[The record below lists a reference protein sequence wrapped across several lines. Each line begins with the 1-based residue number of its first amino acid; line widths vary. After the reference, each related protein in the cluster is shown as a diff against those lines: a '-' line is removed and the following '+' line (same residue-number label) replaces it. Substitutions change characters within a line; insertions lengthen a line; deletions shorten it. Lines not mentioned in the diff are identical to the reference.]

1 MSDSTDFERFRELLE
16 ASSSRELTDSE
27 VAFLGRM
34 GFQSEEC
41 REWLETDAE
50 AVDAWV
56 SEDPLQEVPP
66 PTSLDW
72 ARVDAGLRRA
82 GALPTPK
89 QKRTFAMPLLASAA
103 AVLIC
108 VGVVYSILR
117 DGLTAP
123 TEPFED
129 EVVFEVL
136 DLPEGDGSFILH
148 EEEGDDDGVLMI
160 IFSNG

>member
-16 ASSSRELTDSE
+16 ASATRELTDTE

-56 SEDPLQEVPP
+56 SEDPLQEVTP

-72 ARVDAGLRRA
+72 ARVDAGLRRS

-103 AVLIC
+103 AMLIC

-123 TEPFED
+123 RSRSKTRSSSRFWTCPKGTA
-129 EVVFEVL
+129 V
-136 DLPEGDGSFILH
+136 SFFMKKK
-148 EEEGDDDGVLMI
+148 ETTTA
-160 IFSNG
+160 S

>member
-66 PTSLDW
+66 P
-72 ARVDAGLRRA
+72 
-82 GALPTPK
+82 
-89 QKRTFAMPLLASAA
+89 
-103 AVLIC
+103 
-108 VGVVYSILR
+108 
-117 DGLTAP
+117 
-123 TEPFED
+123 
-129 EVVFEVL
+129 
-136 DLPEGDGSFILH
+136 DLPRLGQGGCRPATCRCLAHSQTETNFCDALARQCSSRADLRGRGLLHPEGWIDCPDGAVRRRGRLRGFGLARRGRQFHS
-148 EEEGDDDGVLMI
+148 
-160 IFSNG
+160 S

>member
-1 MSDSTDFERFRELLE
+1 
-16 ASSSRELTDSE
+16 
-27 VAFLGRM
+27 M
-34 GFQSEEC
+34 GFQSPEC
-41 REWLETDAE
+41 REWLEADAE

-56 SEDPLQEVPP
+56 SEDPLQEVTPP
-66 PTSLDW
+66 GPLDW

-82 GALPTPK
+82 GALPAPR
-89 QKRTFAMPLLASAA
+89 QKKPLAMPLMATAA
-103 AVLIC
+103 ALLIC

-117 DGLTAP
+117 DGLTGP
-123 TEPFED
+123 MEPLED